1 MSSHLLPI
9 ELPGET
15 QACLGQEHR
24 GWADSKALGLEGSTS
39 KINRQCSTAGRAGLR
54 RGTRLLQGA
63 AAAGTGDGCESLSFT
78 RCLVGFCAV
87 LVKQSKE
94 QYDWYYQLINQ
105 LEERGLVEEKKL
117 QEPFTPIGW
126 VTRTVHTSSALVSIF
141 FFCTSKAPALFPK
154 FTPRNKIWRKGTA

>member
-94 QYDWYYQLINQ
+94 QYDRYYQLINQ

-141 FFCTSKAPALFPK
+141 FFLYIQGTCTVSQVH
-154 FTPRNKIWRKGTA
+154 TQE

>member
-9 ELPGET
+9 ELLGET

-78 RCLVGFCAV
+78 RCLVGFRAV
-87 LVKQSKE
+87 LVKWSEE
-94 QYDWYYQLINQ
+94 QYDRYYQLVNQ
-105 LEERGLVEEKKL
+105 LEEGAGRGKKL
-117 QEPFTPIGW
+117 QESFTPICW
-126 VTRTVHTSSALVSIF
+126 VTRTVHTSSALVNIFF